1 MSFGLISHRIRF
13 QTPPPLPLPNKSGY
27 IFPDTDFFFFF
38 LTRSPRI
45 PLKQPGTPPPEPGLH
60 LSLLCSAW
68 GFPETLAPANIPPL
82 EARGGKPGERGG

>member
-38 LTRSPRI
+38 
-45 PLKQPGTPPPEPGLH
+45 
-60 LSLLCSAW
+60 
-68 GFPETLAPANIPPL
+68 F
-82 EARGGKPGERGG
+82 